1 MQQSDPVDFLPPG
14 IPSELRR
21 LGRILHGP
29 DEGLVAWDRS
39 SAREVLACL
48 RGTKVAVA
56 VAEEKYYADHASYTT
71 DLTALQQYFG
81 CVIQPGVTITVHD
94 AGPRG
99 WAASGFHPGFPDRSC
114 VQWVSAPD
122 GVAVP
127 ETALEHRRGD
137 SLPGGVVCDASV
149 K

>member
-39 SAREVLACL
+39 TARDVLACL

-56 VAEEKYYADHASYTT
+56 AGYAYYANTADPVAFEGWCVELLQGEHATT
-71 DLTALQQYFG
+71 YAERSQAMAQAKVETLPDTATSQVLFAFEFSSQ
-81 CVIQPGVTITVHD
+81 D
-94 AGPRG
+94 A
-99 WAASGFHPGFPDRSC
+99 AA
-114 VQWVSAPD
+114 
-122 GVAVP
+122 
-127 ETALEHRRGD
+127 
-137 SLPGGVVCDASV
+137 
-149 K
+149 